1 MYCGNSL
8 QSYPSRK
15 SPQKEPH
22 LKQWVEAVCIHV
34 GLCVYLAANLLTSNL
49 KVCESATR
57 CGCLN
62 ATSFVS
68 VYLITAVVTWKQ
80 VNDDFHF
87 DYEHWLIQLALT
99 LPCTHSMSICCLLLV
114 LYCYSAEWEWVHCS
128 SHPFLKTVIL
138 YNLGNLGYHH
148 CFDDAPSIHFLL
160 LIQFKVAQ
168 IIALDKANHFAVCEQ
183 QMNAIYIYL

>member
-1 MYCGNSL
+1 M
-8 QSYPSRK
+8 
-15 SPQKEPH
+15 
-22 LKQWVEAVCIHV
+22 
-34 GLCVYLAANLLTSNL
+34 
-49 KVCESATR
+49 CESATR

-114 LYCYSAEWEWVHCS
+114 LYCYCVEWEWVHCS
-128 SHPFLKTVIL
+128 SRPFLKTVIL

-148 CFDDAPSIHFLL
+148 CFDDAPSIFFCLSNSRLL
-160 LIQFKVAQ
+160 RLLHQTKLIILLYVNSKWMQFTYIYSSFSYSITFSYSLCKL
-168 IIALDKANHFAVCEQ
+168 ITKGKKCFWKKIALVLLT
-183 QMNAIYIYL
+183 IS